1 MAWNNIDGTK
11 IESKVNKY
19 TFVWRKT
26 VEKNRA
32 KLMEKRR
39 ILLKHVD
46 EVIAQEKS
54 FKKKEIEFTPVMLG
68 ELSAELKEALAAA
81 PGPQV

>member
-1 MAWNNIDGTK
+1 MTWNNIDGTK
-11 IESKVNKY
+11 IESKANKY

-39 ILLKHVD
+39 ILLQHVD

-68 ELSAELKEALAAA
+68 ELSAELKEVLAAA

>member
-1 MAWNNIDGTK
+1 
-11 IESKVNKY
+11 
-19 TFVWRKT
+19 
-26 VEKNRA
+26 
-32 KLMEKRR
+32 MEKRR
-39 ILLKHVD
+39 ILLQQVD

-81 PGPQV
+81 PAPSLRRRKRSVGKKKGR